1 MTDVSKPGVRVKE
14 LVVHA
19 KSRVLDVTYADG
31 QKFSFSFEFLRVNS
45 PSAEVLGHGPGQEVL
60 QTNKR
65 DIDIL
70 QLEPVGNYGVKPVFD
85 DGHETGIFSWDYLL
99 HLGQNQERLWGE
111 YLAKL
116 SAAGATRDALPQMR
130 SIPIKRVP

>member
-1 MTDVSKPGVRVKE
+1 MTDVSKAGMRVKE
-14 LVVHA
+14 LVLHA
-19 KSRVLDVTYADG
+19 RSKVLEVTFVQG
-31 QKFSFSFEFLRVNS
+31 QHFSFSFEFLRVNS

-65 DIDIL
+65 DVDIK

-85 DGHETGIFSWDYLL
+85 DGHETGIFSWDYLF

-111 YLAKL
+111 YLSRL
-116 SAAGATRDALPQMR
+116 DAAGASRDALPQMR
-130 SIPIKRVP
+130 SIPIKRLP